1 MKKFTNHSV
10 SVASYFKS
18 LNLILLFCFSAFL
31 LFCSSTL
38 MAQPTKKQF
47 PDSSFEGEGWKYNG
61 KYWDFE
67 TDKFYTLNSL
77 CDQPAVLNPQLT
89 AYKECGTNPPPP
101 HGNCCIRLESV
112 KIGVGDAYVF
122 LPGMV
127 GTITKEFV
135 TEYTTTNKASLTVD
149 WAQLTPHAMEW
160 WYKYDNKGGD
170 SAMIQ
175 IGFKE
180 FPGIDEPLIVDER
193 FIIKEHPTSKWT
205 RGTITI
211 PAEYRGEIFS
221 EIQVLFVASAGV
233 KFDDMMKCDGREGAK
248 LWIDNISLIYEL
260 GIKQNLFSTLKANAF
275 PNPATEVLN
284 LELNEVFTGVIW
296 VYDLSGKKIL
306 ETNISGTQAQLN
318 ISSLASGNYIYRLMN
333 ENTIFAQGKFV
344 VAK

>member
-38 MAQPTKKQF
+38 MAQPTKEQF
-47 PDSSFEGEGWKYNG
+47 TDSSFEGEGWINKG
-61 KYWDFE
+61 AYWDFE

-77 CDQPAVLNPQLT
+77 CDQPGVYNPKLT
-89 AYKECGTNPPPP
+89 AYKECGTNPP

-112 KIGVGDAYVF
+112 EIGVGDGYVF

-127 GTITKEFV
+127 GTISKDFV
-135 TEYTTTNKASLTVD
+135 SEYFATNKALLTAP
-149 WAQLTPHAMEW
+149 WGNFTPHAMEW
-160 WYKYDNKGGD
+160 YYKYDNKGGD

-175 IGFKE
+175 IGFTH
-180 FPGIDEPLIVDER
+180 FPDDPLIIDER
-193 FIIKEHPTSKWT
+193 FIIKDPTSKWVCK
-205 RGTITI
+205 TITI
-211 PAEYRGEIFS
+211 PSGHEMDFFD

-233 KFDDMMKCDGREGAK
+233 KFDDMMNCEGSEGTK
-248 LWIDNISLIYEL
+248 LWIDKISLIYDL

-284 LELNEVFTGVIW
+284 LELNEYFTGAIW
-296 VYDLSGKKIL
+296 VYDLSGRKIM
-306 ETNISGTQAQLN
+306 ETNISGIQAQLN